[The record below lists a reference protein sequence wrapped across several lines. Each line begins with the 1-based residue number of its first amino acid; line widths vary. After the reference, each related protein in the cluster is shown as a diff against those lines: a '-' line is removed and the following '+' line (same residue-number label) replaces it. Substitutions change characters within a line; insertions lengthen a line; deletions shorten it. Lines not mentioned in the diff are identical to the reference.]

1 MSQISNNR
9 ISPSALASYSHP
21 QAGNTERYLS
31 LQPLSEAGPTLSSYQ
46 ALKDYVIRDFGVG
59 FPAAEA
65 ILAHIVRNK
74 LGNSGQMPPDFW
86 NRLVVLPVKCAL
98 RSTQTGQTFEAS
110 TANSVAGISHEF
122 AASEGPLRVREV
134 EDYASQMQ
142 NGADLGVPLYVT
154 GAVLNL
160 VGGNAHAQSIY
171 MMDGARRIT
180 AAALNRRREV
190 TIWLLLVEDEYAR
203 LLQPVSIAGLRQHLA
218 ALRWFSNY
226 QSIPL
231 AGLQGE
237 RSLNRFGLMDLSL
250 LRDQVVMDFGCNTGQ
265 SCLKAVQA
273 GAREV
278 IGIEGMRDTWEG
290 AVQIGR
296 LAGFQNLRYL
306 NVNFNSPDFDA
317 AINQQSP
324 ERADYSF
331 FFSVYRTKELVQRDR
346 LFQYIIDKTRK
357 GIFFEGHAHSKIDTL
372 EYYDWLFDSF
382 GLNHQFL
389 GNSEGELRPLFFLDL
404 AQAKRK
410 ESSSSSSGAVVA
422 SLSKPPETLPRQTA
436 AQPIP
441 RLLNRSVPSW
451 QSVTGSTA
459 NTAKRE
465 PTLTPQPDR
474 YRVSA
479 IVSTYKNERFI
490 GGRLNDLLA
499 QTLGEQLEIIVVDS
513 GSLENE
519 GAIVRRF
526 QKKHRNIRYIR
537 TEQRENVYQAWNRG
551 VRAASGKYLT
561 NANTD
566 DRLRPDA
573 LEVLAR
579 ELDQNPSIA
588 LVYAD
593 FWITGLENQDF
604 GSHICTGYSLKPD
617 YHPNIMLAGCH
628 IGPQPMWRR
637 SVHNEIGYF
646 DESFFASG
654 DYEFWC
660 RLALRHPM
668 KHVREFLG
676 LYLHNGVGVSNSNL
690 QRSWAEAQRVQD
702 MYRQHF
708 PAPAGDLPT
717 GFYFRDAIRPGGY
730 VNIGMVTFNRL
741 EFTKQAIDAVARF
754 TNFPYALTVVDNCS
768 QDGTQDTLK
777 ELKRRGVIKNLVL
790 LNENIGVARASN
802 VAWQQEPEAGYYLKL
817 DNDIVVQKSDWLN
830 RMVQTVD
837 VVPELAALAYNF
849 EPVSYP
855 LEILHGC
862 RIRPKRHANLGGAC
876 YLIPK
881 RGHEALGYWCED
893 YGLYGE
899 EDHDH
904 SVRLRLAGFLNA
916 YMEDEEIG
924 IHLPGGKAG
933 KIDPISHQTT
943 DASEQQLHFDYRAW
957 KDQLRHQLKASG
969 GVFERNHGCYAQGL
983 RSLYMP
989 RGVFLG
995 KIGDTIQVFDQ
1006 QDSLS
1011 FLTLSG
1017 SMQPGHRTEILR
1029 WLQAESI
1036 TASAVEVVSENGKEF
1051 LQVRKQERHQSPQQR
1066 ALQLCRDGEQFL
1078 QDGNYEQALA
1088 RFDNATRMEKNIQGV
1103 EYARA
1108 VCLERLRRYTEAET
1122 ALLGELKL
1130 QPEHADGLDL
1140 LKKVK
1145 HYRRI
1150 QLANEKR
1157 RKSHAA
1163 RIRVAVLSFDEV
1175 HTNCAGLRLLE
1186 PLLRL
1191 PEIEL
1196 TWAVHIANQRGM
1208 FDMEAIKHA
1217 DLFVMQRMFPRP
1229 DTETALTGILK
1240 MGTPI
1245 IYEVDD
1251 LLMEMPTNNPNRDFA
1266 MQCCPFVLDVMQKA
1280 AAITVSTE
1288 ALKAELLRWNSNIY
1302 VLPNLID
1309 ERLWSQTQQTHAGP
1323 VVIGF
1328 TGTSTHGDDLRMI
1341 EDAFIQISAKH
1352 GRGVAFQFMGC
1363 VTDRLARLPGAKV
1376 VEFTPDYESFARE
1389 LQTTPMDV
1397 AVVSLEDNLFN
1408 RCKSNI
1414 KWLEYSACGIAGVYS
1429 DLPPYNSCIRHG
1441 QTGLLVGNRVH
1452 DWFQGIDTLVTNASL
1467 RRAISQ
1473 QARQEVLSD
1482 YTLASPKVRRYA
1494 EAYHAIL
1501 GRPLQSSSV
1510 SSVVKPATFA
1520 TPVCQI
1526 RGIDLEQAVA
1536 QEPHLQSVVERVN
1549 RALSLGRTQM
1559 ATRMVQK
1566 ELGHRAEAAKVV
1578 ALLEDEQLT
1587 AVS

>member
-9 ISPSALASYSHP
+9 IAASALTTYVHP
-21 QAGNTERYLS
+21 PAGNTERYLT
-31 LQPLSEAGPTLSSYQ
+31 LEPLAAAGATLSSHQ
-46 ALKDYVIRDFGVG
+46 ALKNYSIRDFGSG

-65 ILAHIVRNK
+65 ILTHIVRNK
-74 LGNSGQMPPDFW
+74 LGAQGQMPRDFW
-86 NRLVVLPVKCAL
+86 NRLVVLPVRCTL
-98 RSTQTGQTFEAS
+98 RSAQTGETFEVS
-110 TANSVAGISHEF
+110 TTNSVAGINLEF
-122 AASEGPLRVREV
+122 AASEGPLRVQEV
-134 EDYASQMQ
+134 EDYASQMR

-154 GAVLNL
+154 GSVLNL
-160 VGGNAHAQSIY
+160 LGGNAQARSIY
-171 MMDGARRIT
+171 MMDGARRLT
-180 AAALNRRREV
+180 AAALNRRREM

-203 LLQPVSIAGLRQHLA
+203 LLEPASVAALRQHLA

-278 IGIEGMRDTWEG
+278 IGIEGMPDTWEG
-290 AVQIGR
+290 AVQIGQ

-306 NVNFNSPDFDA
+306 NVDFNASNFDA
-317 AINQQSP
+317 VINQQSP

-346 LFQYIIDKTRK
+346 LFQYIIDKTRR
-357 GIFFEGHAHSKIDTL
+357 GIFFEGHAHPKIDTL

-382 GLNHQFL
+382 GLAHQFL

-404 AQAKRK
+404 AKAKHKVSTSPEGEVGCATLLKSEEPSRQA
-410 ESSSSSSGAVVA
+410 VQQIP
-422 SLSKPPETLPRQTA
+422 SLLS
-436 AQPIP
+436 
-441 RLLNRSVPSW
+441 RSVPPW
-451 QSVTGSTA
+451 QAVAGPSV
-459 NTAKRE
+459 NTPKAE
-465 PTLTPQPDR
+465 PVLPSQADR

-490 GGRLNDLLA
+490 EGRLKDLLA
-499 QTLGEQLEIIVVDS
+499 QTLGDQLEIIVVDS
-513 GSLENE
+513 GSPENE
-519 GAIVRRF
+519 GAIVRRY
-526 QKKHRNIRYIR
+526 QKQHPNIQYIR

-551 VRAASGKYLT
+551 IRAASGKYIS

-573 LEVLAR
+573 LEVLAQ

-593 FWITGLENQDF
+593 FWITGFENQEF
-604 GSHICTGYSLKPD
+604 GNHICTGYSLKPD
-617 YHPNIMLAGCH
+617 YHPNVMLAGCH
-628 IGPQPMWRR
+628 IGPQPVWRR

-668 KHVREFLG
+668 KHVRELLG
-676 LYLHNGVGVSNSNL
+676 LYLHNGAGVSNSNL

-702 MYRQHF
+702 MYRQSF
-708 PAPAGDLPT
+708 PAPATDLPT
-717 GFYFRDAIRPGGY
+717 GFYFRDAVRPGGY

-768 QDGTQDTLK
+768 QDGTQDYLK

-790 LNENIGVARASN
+790 LAENIGVARASN

-817 DNDIVVQKSDWLN
+817 DNDIVVQKPDWLN

-837 VVPELAALAYNF
+837 AVPELAALAYNF
-849 EPVSYP
+849 EPASYP
-855 LEILHGC
+855 LETVHGC
-862 RIRPKRHANLGGAC
+862 RIRPKRDANLGGAC

-881 RGHEALGYWCED
+881 RTHEALGYWCED

-916 YMEDEEIG
+916 YMEDEDIG

-933 KIDPISHQTT
+933 KIDPISHQTA
-943 DASEQQLHFDYRAW
+943 DSSEQQHHFDYRAW

-969 GVFERNHGCYAQGL
+969 GVFERNHNAYAQGL

-995 KIGDTIQVFDQ
+995 KIGDDIQVFDQ
-1006 QDSLS
+1006 QDSFR

-1017 SMQPGHRTEILR
+1017 HLQPGHRTEILH
-1029 WLQAESI
+1029 WLQSESF
-1036 TASAVEVVSENGKEF
+1036 TSSAVEMVSENGKEL
-1051 LQVRKQERHQSPQQR
+1051 LQVRKKERHQSSQQQ
-1066 ALQLCRDGEQFL
+1066 ALQLCQEGERFL
-1078 QDGNYEQALA
+1078 QEGNYEKALA
-1088 RFDNATRMEKNIQGV
+1088 RFDSAVRIGPNILGV
-1103 EYARA
+1103 EHARA
-1108 VCLERLRRYTEAET
+1108 VCLERLKRFAEAET
-1122 ALLGELKL
+1122 ALLSELKL
-1130 QPEHADGLDL
+1130 QPEHVDGLDL

-1145 HYRRI
+1145 HYGRI
-1150 QLANEKR
+1150 QLANEKG
-1157 RKSHAA
+1157 RKAKPA
-1163 RIRVAVLSFDEV
+1163 RIHVAVLSFDEI

-1196 TWAVHIANQRGM
+1196 TWAVHIANRLGA
-1208 FDMEAIKHA
+1208 FDTEAMRNA
-1217 DLFVMQRMFPRP
+1217 DLFVIQRMLPCP
-1229 DTETALTGILK
+1229 GTETTMEGIYK

-1251 LLMEMPTNNPNRDFA
+1251 LLMEMPATNPNRDFA
-1266 MQCCPFVLDVMQKA
+1266 LQCLPYVLDVMQKA

-1288 ALKAELLRWNSNIY
+1288 ALKAELLRWNPNIF

-1309 ERLWSQTQQTHAGP
+1309 ERLWSQTQRPHAAP

-1341 EDAFIQISAKH
+1341 EDAFIQISAKY
-1352 GRGVAFQFMGC
+1352 GQGVAFQFMGC

-1376 VEFTPDYESFARE
+1376 AEFTPDYESFARA

-1441 QTGLLVGNRVH
+1441 QTGLLVGNRVQ
-1452 DWFQGIDTLVTNASL
+1452 DWFQAIDTLVTNTSL
-1467 RRAISQ
+1467 RRDIAQ
-1473 QARQEVLSD
+1473 KARQEVRSD
-1482 YTLASPKVRRYA
+1482 YTLASPRVRRYA

-1501 GRPLQSSSV
+1501 GRPLQGSSV
-1510 SSVVKPATFA
+1510 SSVARSLASPT
-1520 TPVCQI
+1520 CQI
-1526 RGIDLEQAVA
+1526 RGIDLQTAIA
-1536 QEPHLQSVVERVN
+1536 QEPHLQGVVERVN

-1559 ATRMVQK
+1559 AVRMVQK
-1566 ELGHRAEAAKVV
+1566 ELGHRNEASKIL
-1578 ALLEDEQLT
+1578 ALLEEPQLT